1 MVTKEIIREIIKC
14 YQLNGNKNTRYQ
26 NLWDTAN
33 IEFRGVYMALNVFL
47 RGKIKNKLSKKLE
60 SEEQNWNLISK
71 WKEITKIQA
80 KIHVIE
86 YGK

>member
-1 MVTKEIIREIIKC
+1 
-14 YQLNGNKNTRYQ
+14 
-26 NLWDTAN
+26 
-33 IEFRGVYMALNVFL
+33 MALNVFL
-47 RGKIKNKLSKKLE
+47 QGKIKNKLSKKLE

-71 WKEITKIQA
+71 WKEIIKVQD